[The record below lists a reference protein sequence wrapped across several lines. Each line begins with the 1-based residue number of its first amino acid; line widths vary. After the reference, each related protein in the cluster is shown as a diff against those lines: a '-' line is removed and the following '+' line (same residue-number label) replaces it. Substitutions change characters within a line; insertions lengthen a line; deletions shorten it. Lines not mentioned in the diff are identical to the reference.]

1 MSSAATALAPHPFAE
16 AVRKAIG
23 EVFTNNFGA
32 DWTVEISQQ
41 PQTNEETAAVWFG
54 ISVSGDIQGE
64 AAIQL
69 SLHDATL
76 LARKF
81 VAAPERPSTDFTD
94 GDRNVVRGILQQV
107 LEAAAVILK
116 NRFGVTTLKVA
127 AIEPPTW
134 PGVAVAL
141 SVSGAL
147 WKASSLQLRLG
158 SDLLDAMTSKS
169 TPANVSSAPVKA
181 AALPSN
187 PAPLGAHVAVSQDA
201 PDPLRGV
208 DLKEGSP
215 AISDI
220 DLEVLRKADLKLRI
234 RFGTRVLSL
243 KDVLALSSGSVV
255 ELDREVEEPAD
266 LMLGERVVGRG
277 EVVIVDGNYG
287 VRVTE
292 VAGPRTDTEARSQ
305 PGA

>member
-1 MSSAATALAPHPFAE
+1 MSSAATAPAPHPFAE

-32 DWTVEISQQ
+32 AWTVEISQQ

-76 LARKF
+76 LARKL
-81 VAAPERPSTDFTD
+81 VAAPERPSTDFTE
-94 GDRNVVRGILQQV
+94 GDRNVVRGILQQIF
-107 LEAAAVILK
+107 EAAAVILK

-134 PGVAVAL
+134 LGVAVAL

-147 WKASSLQLRLG
+147 WKTSSLELRLG
-158 SDLLDAMTSKS
+158 NDLLDAMTSKS

-187 PAPLGAHVAVSQDA
+187 PAPLGAHGAVSQDA
-201 PDPLRGV
+201 PDPLCG
-208 DLKEGSP
+208 DPKEGSP

-220 DLEVLRKADLKLRI
+220 DLEVLKKADLKLRI

-266 LMLGERVVGRG
+266 LMLGEKVVGRG

-305 PGA
+305 PVA